1 MPEEL
6 GTPSTEPAG
15 ISGWLILPA
24 IGTVIAPL
32 WTLKTVVDL
41 LAAVFGPDWDR
52 TAPSIQKLIIGEVVV
67 NTLSAAAWAFVAFLL
82 FKQKKLFP
90 AAFIAMCAFSL
101 FSTYFDIIIAN
112 SIVGIRWE
120 SGDSTTILKPLLY
133 AAIWIPYMVLSRRVK
148 NTFIN

>member
-6 GTPSTEPAG
+6 AGTPSTEPAG

-41 LAAVFGPDWDR
+41 LAAIFGPDWVR

-67 NTLSAAAWAFVAFLL
+67 NTLSAAAWAFGAFLL

-90 AAFIAMCAFSL
+90 AAFIAMCAFRRSVQVFGRCGKSRCQGFGSKKPSSSL
-101 FSTYFDIIIAN
+101 DMRSISQKN
-112 SIVGIRWE
+112 SRISP
-120 SGDSTTILKPLLY
+120 SG
-133 AAIWIPYMVLSRRVK
+133 VL
-148 NTFIN
+148 